1 MGTFKLLLHVSK
13 YEMYF
18 HIKVKFQLLEHIET
32 TTFVK
37 STNLIKGLI
46 KLYNAFVQIVNTIK
60 MIFIILYSTSGKM
73 FHITV

>member
-1 MGTFKLLLHVSK
+1 
-13 YEMYF
+13 MYF

-32 TTFVK
+32 TTFVE

-46 KLYNAFVQIVNTIK
+46 KLYNAFVQKVNTIK